1 MGKMKSPSGSRGYL
15 FKALV
20 IIVVLVVVVGA
31 VLAWLAFFTGTC
43 AIKTVVIKGNEHL
56 TVEHIRE
63 RSGVDSYTRL
73 ITLPVGR
80 LDENLE
86 NDPWVKEAKVGRQ
99 IPNTVNIDVIER
111 KPVAVVDFGGVG
123 FIVNGEAHVMAQ
135 VTVDEFPELPR
146 VHGGDA
152 SVPTVDSRV
161 NSKKIRECIQ
171 VVGDMP
177 AELRATLALVNPYDG
192 RGYVFI
198 SRDGYNIIY
207 GAASECSRKDE
218 ILEAIITEIRSNN
231 RRVEYIDVTVPDCPV
246 IRPF

>member
-1 MGKMKSPSGSRGYL
+1 LPKMKGSSGSRSFV

-20 IIVVLVVVVGA
+20 IIAVLVVVVGA
-31 VLAWLAFFTGTC
+31 VLAWLAFFTDTC
-43 AIKTVVIKGNEHL
+43 TIKTVVIKGNEHL
-56 TVEHIRE
+56 TVEHVRE

-86 NDPWVKEAKVGRQ
+86 KDPWVKEAKVGRHLLG
-99 IPNTVNIDVIER
+99 TVNIDVIER
-111 KPVAVVDFGGVG
+111 KPVAVVDFDGVG
-123 FIVNGEAHVMAQ
+123 FLVNCEAHVMGQ

-161 NSKKIRECIQ
+161 NNKKIRESIN

-177 AELRATLALVNPYDG
+177 AELRATLALLNPYDG
-192 RGYVFI
+192 RGYVFV

-207 GAASECSRKDE
+207 GAADECSRKNE

-231 RRVEYIDVTVPDCPV
+231 RGVEYIDVTVPDCPV
-246 IRPF
+246 IRPI

>member
-1 MGKMKSPSGSRGYL
+1 MGKMKGPSGSRGHV

-20 IIVVLVVVVGA
+20 ITVVLVVVAGV
-31 VLAWLAFFTGTC
+31 VLAWLAFFTGSF
-43 AIKTVVIKGNEHL
+43 AIKTVVIRGNKHL
-56 TVEHIRE
+56 KVEQIRE

-86 NDPWVKEAKVGRQ
+86 NDPWVKEAKVGRHL
-99 IPNTVNIDVIER
+99 PDTVNIDVIER

-123 FIVNGEAHVMAQ
+123 FLVDDEAHVMAQ
-135 VTVDEFPELPR
+135 VTVDEFPELIR
-146 VHGGDA
+146 VHAGDA

-161 NSKKIRECIQ
+161 DNKKIRECIQ

-177 AELRATLALVNPYDG
+177 AELRATLALLNPYDG

-207 GAASECSRKDE
+207 GAVSESSRKDE
-218 ILEAIITEIRSNN
+218 ILEAIIMEIRSNN
-231 RRVEYIDVTVPDCPV
+231 RRVEYIDVTVPDSPV
-246 IRPF
+246 IRPI